1 MSGLRLRNPGSIDPI
16 GNADPE
22 PRWAQSGE
30 PFSRAASGYIIAA
43 RCTMNIQLPMHMDK
57 AAFLAWAEGRQEH
70 YGGWRPT
77 KRHYA

>member
-1 MSGLRLRNPGSIDPI
+1 
-16 GNADPE
+16 
-22 PRWAQSGE
+22 
-30 PFSRAASGYIIAA
+30 
-43 RCTMNIQLPMHMDK
+43 MHMDK